1 MEISVRHMK
10 DSRPIEL
17 VGLGD
22 IHVGNI
28 NCDKAKFEE
37 IVDWIAGRKRCYWIG
52 TGDYIEAVLPSPVE
66 WRYDTRTVDPYFW
79 KKHVEDPNT
88 SIIREEAKYIKEQ
101 LQKIAPKCLGL
112 LEGNHEYKIWQRHH
126 HAVVLDLSE
135 ELNVPYLGPSAYVIL
150 TFPNSKHITV
160 YCLHGD
166 YGGRK
171 LGGAVNRLHDIS
183 LGYEADIYLMGH
195 CHWVHGNRGIV
206 GYVDFKGGKPVYKE
220 TKKCYV
226 LTGAFLRAAKIGSES
241 YIERKGLQ
249 PRKTGIAVIKIY
261 PRRHDIHVQE

>member
-10 DSRPIEL
+10 DLSPIEL

-22 IHVGNI
+22 VHIGNI

-37 IVDWIAGRKRCYWIG
+37 IVDWISKRPRCYWIG
-52 TGDYIEAVLPSPVE
+52 MGDYIEAILPSPVE
-66 WRYDTRTVDPYFW
+66 WRYDTRSVDPYFW
-79 KKHVEDPNT
+79 EKYTKDPNV
-88 SIIREEAKYIKEQ
+88 SIIDEEVNYVEEKFQRIS
-101 LQKIAPKCLGL
+101 PRCLGL
-112 LEGNHEYKIWQRHH
+112 LEGNHERTIWQRHH
-126 HAVVLDLSE
+126 NPLVLNMAKRLK
-135 ELNVPYLGPSAYVIL
+135 VPYLGASAFIVLKFSNGKRVTIYA
-150 TFPNSKHITV
+150 
-160 YCLHGD
+160 LHGD

-183 LGYEADIYLMGH
+183 LGYEADIYMMGH

-206 GYVDFKGGKPVYKE
+206 GYVDFEDGKPVYRE

-226 LTGAFLRAAKIGSES
+226 LTGAFLRATKVGSES

-249 PRKTGIAVIKIY
+249 PRKIGIAVIQID
-261 PRRHDIHVQE
+261 PDRFDVHVSE